1 MRPQQALESVVR
13 AIDESPLF
21 EPNDI
26 ITDEFDPEGR
36 NNRLQTP
43 FVVVLPVGTQ
53 RVQNHNTDRVGFTTD
68 ASGDQTGGIFETIFE
83 MQMQLD
89 IYLAAGDDR
98 NVTTL
103 GGRLRDALLTFDSA
117 VLATEFPP
125 PSPSADSSLPDD
137 IRDFDAGTGQ
147 RADDLSGPGV
157 RRWRHSAEMRFV
169 SRIKAVDVEGEYQD
183 TDDPETV
190 ETGVPFT
197 EIVTPTDPDLQ
208 PVDDDAADFEYD
220 VE

>member
-13 AIDESPLF
+13 AIDESPVF
-21 EPNDI
+21 DPNDI
-26 ITDEFDPEGR
+26 ITDEFDPSGR

-53 RVQNHNTDRVGFTTD
+53 RVQNMNTDRVGVTTD
-68 ASGDQTGGIFETIFE
+68 AKGNETGGIFETIFE

-103 GGRLRDALLTFDSA
+103 GGRLRDALLAFDSA
-117 VLATEFPP
+117 AFDEDFPP
-125 PSPSADSSLPDD
+125 PIPGADPSLPDD
-137 IRDFDAGTGQ
+137 IRDFDAGSGQ

-169 SRIKAVDVEGEYQD
+169 SRIRAVDREGVA
-183 TDDPETV
+183 TAP
-190 ETGVPFT
+190 PFT
-197 EIVTPTDPDLQ
+197 EIRTPTDPDLQ
-208 PVDDDAADFEYD
+208 PLDADSVDFEYKVD
-220 VE
+220 

>member
-1 MRPQQALESVVR
+1 
-13 AIDESPLF
+13 
-21 EPNDI
+21 
-26 ITDEFDPEGR
+26 
-36 NNRLQTP
+36 
-43 FVVVLPVGTQ
+43 
-53 RVQNHNTDRVGFTTD
+53 
-68 ASGDQTGGIFETIFE
+68 

-117 VLATEFPP
+117 GLNSQFPP
-125 PSPSADSSLPDD
+125 PTPSADPSLPDD
-137 IRDFDAGTGQ
+137 IRDFNSGTGQ

-157 RRWRHSAEMRFV
+157 RRWRHTAEMRFV
-169 SRIKAVDVEGEYQD
+169 SRIKTTDVERVP
-183 TDDPETV
+183 TD
-190 ETGVPFT
+190 VPFT

-208 PVDDDAADFEYD
+208 PVDGDSVDFEYN